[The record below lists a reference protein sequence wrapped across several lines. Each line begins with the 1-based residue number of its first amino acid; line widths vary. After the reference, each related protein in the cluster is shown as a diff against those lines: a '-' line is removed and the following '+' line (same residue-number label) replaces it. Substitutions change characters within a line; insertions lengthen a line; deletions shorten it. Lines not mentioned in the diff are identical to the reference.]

1 MNPKFSWNR
10 FCKVVAKDG
19 RSLWSN
25 YGLTMLIISM
35 LPFAFW
41 LFKFVLS
48 VMTHNIS
55 ETDPDL
61 RRSFYFFAL
70 PLLVAIM
77 APSRMYRTC
86 NLPKEGVYFAM
97 LPASKLE
104 KYLSMMLYCVIV
116 CPLLSFLAIL
126 LMDTLLS
133 VLPFGSYM
141 QGWWVDNATV
151 SMGDDV
157 PGYIVWG
164 VGILIFLLYFKKVML
179 FMFTST
185 IFKRHKVI
193 KTVLWLMAI
202 YFVLSL
208 IMMPLLVVIG
218 NSYSESIETFFGSYR
233 VDYEL
238 LGGYVLWSAVA
249 VQFVV
254 SAVLVW
260 WTGHRLKKMRY

>member
-1 MNPKFSWNR
+1 
-10 FCKVVAKDG
+10 
-19 RSLWSN
+19 
-25 YGLTMLIISM
+25 
-35 LPFAFW
+35 
-41 LFKFVLS
+41 
-48 VMTHNIS
+48 
-55 ETDPDL
+55 
-61 RRSFYFFAL
+61 
-70 PLLVAIM
+70 
-77 APSRMYRTC
+77 
-86 NLPKEGVYFAM
+86 
-97 LPASKLE
+97 
-104 KYLSMMLYCVIV
+104 
-116 CPLLSFLAIL
+116 
-126 LMDTLLS
+126 MDTLLS

-141 QGWWVDNATV
+141 QGWWVNNTTV

-157 PGYIVWG
+157 PSYIVWG

-249 VQFVV
+249 VQLVV